1 MNILK
6 KLLLFTCIS
15 PIILVI
21 LISSLNINKTVRLK
35 FLTWTTPSL
44 SIGLIMAISSLTS
57 GLLSASSIII
67 INNEK
72 LAYKRQVHI
81 DPNNP
86 YNKDYN
92 RSEDEI
98 FNSNNQYDI
107 ADSEF
112 NYIPE
117 RDIRDP
123 SPTVSVPFRIINQP
137 IQPKD
142 IKNQSS
148 NINTDEKYY
157 ESEYEYIEK
166 ETFSDNYEDSY
177 NDSNIEE
184 IDAINQNPIDSS
196 EQWGDPIGEN
206 W

>member
-6 KLLLFTCIS
+6 KLLLLTCIS

-137 IQPKD
+137 SQPKD
-142 IKNQSS
+142 IKKQSS
-148 NINTDEKYY
+148 NINSDEKYY

-166 ETFSDNYEDSY
+166 ETSLDNYEDSY

>member
-44 SIGLIMAISSLTS
+44 SIGLIMTISSLTS

-184 IDAINQNPIDSS
+184 IDPINQNPIDSS

>member
-6 KLLLFTCIS
+6 KLMLLTCIS

-44 SIGLIMAISSLTS
+44 SIGLIMTISSLTS

-81 DPNNP
+81 DPNDP

-98 FNSNNQYDI
+98 FNSNNLYDI

-117 RDIRDP
+117 RAIRDP
-123 SPTVSVPFRIINQP
+123 SPTVAVQIWIRPRCSIPHRI
-137 IQPKD
+137 
-142 IKNQSS
+142 
-148 NINTDEKYY
+148 TR
-157 ESEYEYIEK
+157 
-166 ETFSDNYEDSY
+166 
-177 NDSNIEE
+177 
-184 IDAINQNPIDSS
+184 
-196 EQWGDPIGEN
+196 
-206 W
+206 